1 MEGASG
7 ILGIVK
13 AILMIKK
20 GIILPTAGFEKFNE
34 KIEGQDK
41 LLVAR
46 TPIPWPEDEPRRAI
60 VTNFGE
66 KKFPRMP

>member
-1 MEGASG
+1 
-7 ILGIVK
+7 
-13 AILMIKK
+13 MIKK